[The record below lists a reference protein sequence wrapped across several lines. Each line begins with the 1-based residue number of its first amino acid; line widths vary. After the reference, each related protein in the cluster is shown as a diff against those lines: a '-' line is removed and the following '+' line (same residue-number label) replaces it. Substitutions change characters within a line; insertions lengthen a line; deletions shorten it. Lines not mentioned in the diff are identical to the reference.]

1 MSGHRKTGLI
11 ALAAA
16 AASCSL
22 GRSGLAPAAF
32 AGAGSALDGHYMLT
46 FSANQKTGTSM
57 AARQPESAQWAKYS
71 FTSSCSTGVCVATV
85 NDSPAPVNQYAQQ
98 SGAYTWNGSQW
109 VQQKATKYDC
119 PLLGGLVEH
128 DPARSITALTPGPNG
143 ALTGVFHTD
152 IVSGACK
159 GSVEMPL
166 SATPYSP
173 PVI

>member
-1 MSGHRKTGLI
+1 MSGHRKTALV
-11 ALAAA
+11 ALAGAA
-16 AASCSL
+16 VSCSL
-22 GRSGLAPAAF
+22 SLAPAAF

-71 FTSSCSTGVCVATV
+71 FTSSCSTGACVAKV

-98 SGAYTWNGSQW
+98 SGTYTWNGSQW
-109 VQQKATKYDC
+109 VEQTTSKYDC
-119 PLLGGLVEH
+119 PLLGGLVEY

-159 GSVEMPL
+159 GSVEMPVT
-166 SATPYSP
+166 ATPYSP